1 MTEVEEQEEYEV
13 RIGAFNGPMDLL
25 VYLVQKKEVPLEQIS
40 IAEIAD
46 QFLKWVNEYEGT
58 DLSKAGD
65 FLYMASRLMALKVQE
80 LLPAE
85 QRDPEMEAEY
95 NEDRE
100 QLMKEMLEYQRFKQV
115 ASGLQEMEGENFGT
129 YSRGRLEK
137 TQTDEETLADANIW
151 QLFRAYQK
159 SLKTKISETVHHIE
173 LDYVTIQDR
182 QQAINNYLSVNGR
195 ALFEDLLDND
205 SHPIVAAVTFMAM
218 LEMIKTDEIVFR
230 QSELFGPIWIYRKK
244 NNADYAEEMAHETVF
259 FSKDPDVKPGLVEA
273 IRNQALARSKE
284 QSVGD
289 LAAVMREAVLW
300 TSRGRNVTEDDLTA
314 MLEGR
319 EDLSEVQENPFA
331 EMMKEDEAADGST
344 GSPTLSATESP
355 TDSTPAENA
364 PVQAENTPTTE
375 TIAEAT
381 SVSEEAPVEEIV
393 APVTDVIP
401 ATEPEP
407 PLYNTENVASVEK
420 EIPDQVGNDNSS
432 VEEPVDE
439 TPAEEPQPTDVPA
452 TEPAAEQTMTDEEFE
467 SFMKKAQAFYDT
479 QANESSEGT
488 DDSSS
493 SDDSDDDDFPSIE
506 VHTND

>member
-1 MTEVEEQEEYEV
+1 MSEVEEQEEYEV

-46 QFLKWVNEYEGT
+46 QFLEWVNEYEGT

-115 ASGLQEMEGENFGT
+115 ASGLQEMESENFGT

-159 SLKTKISETVHHIE
+159 SLKTKISETIHHIE

-182 QQAINNYLSVNGR
+182 QQAINNYLAVNGR

-331 EMMKEDEAADGST
+331 EMMKEDEA
-344 GSPTLSATESP
+344 TENAA
-355 TDSTPAENA
+355 PAEGTSSVVESA
-364 PVQAENTPTTE
+364 PETSAPTTE
-375 TIAEAT
+375 TVAEET
-381 SVSEEAPVEEIV
+381 NAPVEET
-393 APVTDVIP
+393 P
-401 ATEPEP
+401 
-407 PLYNTENVASVEK
+407 
-420 EIPDQVGNDNSS
+420 
-432 VEEPVDE
+432 VEENEEWIASPEARDDLE
-439 TPAEEPQPTDVPA
+439 SSSEQAQEEPQPTDVSA
-452 TEPAAEQTMTDEEFE
+452 TEPAAEPQPSDNMTDEEFE
-467 SFMKKAQAFYDT
+467 AFMKKAQAFYDT
-479 QANESSEGT
+479 QANESSEET

-506 VHTND
+506 VHTDN

>member
-115 ASGLQEMEGENFGT
+115 ASGLQEMESENFGT

-137 TQTDEETLADANIW
+137 TQSDEETLADANIW

-159 SLKTKISETVHHIE
+159 SLKTKISETIHHIE

-182 QQAINNYLSVNGR
+182 QQAINNYLAVNGR

-273 IRNQALARSKE
+273 IRNQAIARSKE
-284 QSVGD
+284 QTVGD

-300 TSRGRNVTEDDLTA
+300 TERGRNVSEDDLNA

-331 EMMKEDEAADGST
+331 EMMKEDEATENAQA
-344 GSPTLSATESP
+344 SAEGAQA
-355 TDSTPAENA
+355 PAENA
-364 PVQAENTPTTE
+364 PVESVTPAEGTAQVVESAPETSAPTTE
-375 TIAEAT
+375 TVAEET
-381 SVSEEAPVEEIV
+381 SAPVVEETPVEEI
-393 APVTDVIP
+393 ASPEARNDV
-401 ATEPEP
+401 
-407 PLYNTENVASVEK
+407 S
-420 EIPDQVGNDNSS
+420 
-432 VEEPVDE
+432 EEPVDASIE
-439 TPAEEPQPTDVPA
+439 PSEEISSEEPQPADN
-452 TEPAAEQTMTDEEFE
+452 MTDEEFE
-467 SFMKKAQAFYDT
+467 AFMKKAQAFYDS
-479 QANESSEGT
+479 QANENS
-488 DDSSS
+488 DS
-493 SDDSDDDDFPSIE
+493 DDDDDFPSIE
-506 VHTND
+506 VHSND